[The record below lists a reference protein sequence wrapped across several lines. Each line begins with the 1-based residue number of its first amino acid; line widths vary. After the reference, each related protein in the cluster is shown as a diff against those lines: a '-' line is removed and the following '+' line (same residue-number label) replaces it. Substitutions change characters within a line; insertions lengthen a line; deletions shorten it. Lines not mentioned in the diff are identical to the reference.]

1 MIRAEPRRPGF
12 ATNGKECLERLMS
25 TTDSQVLF
33 LGELPFWLKI
43 SQSVV
48 EAPATSFEIHRSPS
62 LRDALR
68 RLDAERWHA
77 LLLDFSHPSAQEL
90 LAARKLHTGISSI
103 PVVALLPI
111 SDPQFQNAA
120 IAAGAAAFLLL
131 NDVTSA
137 SLQNAVISAI
147 GTNKDRKGSRKG
159 STMSFPLDSQ
169 PFDRLPSAKVD
180 AISHAINNL
189 LCVINAN
196 ADILVD
202 QLDNAHNASRSV
214 SQIKKATKSAADL
227 MRLLKTP

>member
-1 MIRAEPRRPGF
+1 
-12 ATNGKECLERLMS
+12 MS
-25 TTDSQVLF
+25 NSGSQVLF

-48 EAPATSFEIHRSPS
+48 EAPAASFEIHRSSS

-68 RLDAERWHA
+68 RLDSERWQA
-77 LLLDFSHPSAQEL
+77 LLLDLSHPSAQEL
-90 LAARKLHTGISSI
+90 LAARKLHTGISAI

-111 SDPQFQNAA
+111 ADPQFQNAA
-120 IAAGAAAFLLL
+120 TSAGAAISLVF
-131 NDVTSA
+131 NDVNST
-137 SLQNAVISAI
+137 SLQNAVNSAI
-147 GTNKDRKGSRKG
+147 SSAPRKSSRKVL
-159 STMSFPLDSQ
+159 SMPSSLESQ
-169 PFDRLPSAKVD
+169 NLDRLPAAKVD

-196 ADILVD
+196 ADILTD
-202 QLDNAHNASRSV
+202 QLEATHNAVRSV

>member
-1 MIRAEPRRPGF
+1 
-12 ATNGKECLERLMS
+12 MS
-25 TTDSQVLF
+25 NSESQVLF

-48 EAPATSFEIHRSPS
+48 EAPAASFEIHRSSS

-68 RLDAERWHA
+68 RLDSERWQA
-77 LLLDFSHPSAQEL
+77 LLLDLSHPSAQEL
-90 LAARKLHTGISSI
+90 LAARKLHTGISAI

-111 SDPQFQNAA
+111 ADPQFQNAA
-120 IAAGAAAFLLL
+120 NAAGATTSLVF
-131 NDVTSA
+131 NDVNST
-137 SLQNAVISAI
+137 SLQNAVNSAI
-147 GTNKDRKGSRKG
+147 SSSAPRKSSRKVVPMPF
-159 STMSFPLDSQ
+159 SPDSQ
-169 PFDRLPSAKVD
+169 NLDRFPAAKVD

-196 ADILVD
+196 ADILTD
-202 QLDNAHNASRSV
+202 QLEATHNAVRSV

>member
-1 MIRAEPRRPGF
+1 
-12 ATNGKECLERLMS
+12 MS
-25 TTDSQVLF
+25 HAGSQVLF

-48 EAPATSFEIHRSPS
+48 EAPGASFEIHRSAS

-68 RLDAERWHA
+68 RLDSERWQA

-103 PVVALLPI
+103 PVIALLPI
-111 SDPQFQNAA
+111 SDPQFQTAA
-120 IAAGAAAFLLL
+120 SVAGAVVSLLL
-131 NDVTSA
+131 EEVNSV
-137 SLQNAVISAI
+137 SLQTAVLSAI
-147 GTNKDRKGSRKG
+147 NSNGNKDRKNSRKG
-159 STMSFPLDSQ
+159 SSMLYAHVSED
-169 PFDRLPSAKVD
+169 FDRLPAAKVD

-196 ADILVD
+196 ADILID
-202 QLDNAHNASRSV
+202 QLDNTHNASRSV

>member
-1 MIRAEPRRPGF
+1 MPQTG
-12 ATNGKECLERLMS
+12 
-25 TTDSQVLF
+25 SQVLF

-48 EAPATSFEIHRSPS
+48 EAPAASFQIHRSPS

-68 RLDAERWHA
+68 RLDSEKWHA
-77 LLLDFSHPSAQEL
+77 VLLDFSHPSAQEL
-90 LAARKLHTGISSI
+90 LAARKLHDGLGSV

-111 SDPQFQNAA
+111 ADVQYENAA
-120 IAAGAAAFLLL
+120 VLAGAASSLLL
-131 NDVTSA
+131 DEVSAA
-137 SLQNAVISAI
+137 SLHQAIANAINTTAV
-147 GTNKDRKGSRKG
+147 RKNSRKDT
-159 STMSFPLDSQ
+159 SMQFPLGQPGVDS
-169 PFDRLPSAKVD
+169 LPLAKLD

-196 ADILVD
+196 ADILTD
-202 QLDNAHNASRSV
+202 QLDASHNAIRSV

>member
-1 MIRAEPRRPGF
+1 
-12 ATNGKECLERLMS
+12 MS
-25 TTDSQVLF
+25 TVASQVLF

-48 EAPATSFEIHRSPS
+48 EAPTASFEIHRSPS
-62 LRDALR
+62 LRDAIR
-68 RLDAERWHA
+68 RLDNERWQA

-111 SDPQFQNAA
+111 GDPQFQNAA
-120 IAAGAAAFLLL
+120 AAAGAAASLLL
-131 NDVTSA
+131 DDVNSY

-147 GTNKDRKGSRKG
+147 ATNKAPKGYRKGLSMPFSR
-159 STMSFPLDSQ
+159 DSQ
-169 PFDRLPSAKVD
+169 PFDRLPSAKVE

-196 ADILVD
+196 ADILID

-227 MRLLKTP
+227 MRLLKT

>member
-1 MIRAEPRRPGF
+1 
-12 ATNGKECLERLMS
+12 MS
-25 TTDSQVLF
+25 HAGSQVLF

-48 EAPATSFEIHRSPS
+48 EAPGASFEIHRSAS

-68 RLDAERWHA
+68 RLDSERWQA

-103 PVVALLPI
+103 PVIALLPI
-111 SDPQFQNAA
+111 SDPQFQTAA
-120 IAAGAAAFLLL
+120 SVAGAVVSLLL
-131 NDVTSA
+131 EEVNSV
-137 SLQNAVISAI
+137 SLQTAVLSAI
-147 GTNKDRKGSRKG
+147 HSNGNKDRKNSRKG
-159 STMSFPLDSQ
+159 SSMLYPHVSED
-169 PFDRLPSAKVD
+169 FDRLPAAKVD

-196 ADILVD
+196 ADILID
-202 QLDNAHNASRSV
+202 QLDNTHNASRSV

>member
-1 MIRAEPRRPGF
+1 
-12 ATNGKECLERLMS
+12 MS
-25 TTDSQVLF
+25 STGSQVLF

-48 EAPATSFEIHRSPS
+48 EAPGASFQIHRSSS

-68 RLDAERWHA
+68 RLDSEHWQA
-77 LLLDFSHPSAQEL
+77 LLLDFSHPCAQEL
-90 LAARKLHTGISSI
+90 LAARKMHPGISSI

-111 SDPQFQNAA
+111 GDAQFQNAA
-120 IAAGAAAFLLL
+120 SAAGAASSLVL
-131 NDVTSA
+131 NEVTSD

-147 GTNKDRKGSRKG
+147 GTSKDRRVSRKG
-159 STMSFPLDSQ
+159 SSMQFELDCQSL
-169 PFDRLPSAKVD
+169 DRLPAAKID

-196 ADILVD
+196 ADILID

-227 MRLLKTP
+227 MRLLKSP

>member
-1 MIRAEPRRPGF
+1 
-12 ATNGKECLERLMS
+12 MS
-25 TTDSQVLF
+25 TTSSQVLF

-48 EAPATSFEIHRSPS
+48 EAPAGSFEIHRSSS
-62 LRDALR
+62 LRDAIR
-68 RLDAERWHA
+68 RLVNERWQA

-90 LAARKLHTGISSI
+90 LAARRMHTGISSI

-111 SDPQFQNAA
+111 ADPRFQNAA
-120 IAAGAAAFLLL
+120 DTAGAAISLVLS
-131 NDVTSA
+131 DVNSA
-137 SLQNAVISAI
+137 SLQHAVISAI
-147 GTNKDRKGSRKG
+147 GANKNRKGFRKGS
-159 STMSFPLDSQ
+159 SMQFPLDSQ
-169 PFDRLPSAKVD
+169 SLERLPSAKVA

-196 ADILVD
+196 ADILID

-227 MRLLKTP
+227 MRLLKTS